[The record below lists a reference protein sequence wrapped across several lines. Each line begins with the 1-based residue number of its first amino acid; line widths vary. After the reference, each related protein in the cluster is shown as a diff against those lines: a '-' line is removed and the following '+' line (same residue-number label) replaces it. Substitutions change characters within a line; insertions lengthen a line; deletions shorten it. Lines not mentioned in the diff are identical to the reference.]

1 MVFMQI
7 YIILN
12 LKKLRNKKVEY
23 FVAYEKEHFENISTK
38 HKDKMQNQNQNIING
53 RKFNVKWALP
63 LKDFEIEVN
72 KENKVYDDL

>member
-1 MVFMQI
+1 M
-7 YIILN
+7 YE
-12 LKKLRNKKVEY
+12 KVEY

-38 HKDKMQNQNQNIING
+38 HKDQMKNIING

-63 LKDFEIEVN
+63 LKDFEIEVK

>member
-1 MVFMQI
+1 M
-7 YIILN
+7 
-12 LKKLRNKKVEY
+12 
-23 FVAYEKEHFENISTK
+23 K
-38 HKDKMQNQNQNIING
+38 HKDKMQNIRSS

>member
-1 MVFMQI
+1 M
-7 YIILN
+7 
-12 LKKLRNKKVEY
+12 RGEKVEY

-38 HKDKMQNQNQNIING
+38 HKDQMKNIING

-63 LKDFEIEVN
+63 LNDFEIEIK